1 MFSHDIKPLVNCSPN
16 LKFSITKQ
24 KCQLIEVC
32 HYICFIKL
40 GVHYNNFQKG
50 GYGHDQRV
58 YPACQ
63 IFTQVEVF
71 KDQTEMF
78 SLQLSQ
84 KVNSV
89 NQHLL
94 VWEQMRQFYIRKSQ
108 TIRIIWPILDS
119 ISWFL
124 LLFKESP
131 KWMLTESNIK
141 REEFNI
147 KNS

>member
-1 MFSHDIKPLVNCSPN
+1 MYHK
-16 LKFSITKQ
+16 
-24 KCQLIEVC
+24 
-32 HYICFIKL
+32 
-40 GVHYNNFQKG
+40 
-50 GYGHDQRV
+50 QRV
-58 YPACQ
+58 YPACL

-119 ISWFL
+119 IFWFL
-124 LLFKESP
+124 LLSKESP
-131 KWMLTESNIK
+131 KWILTETNIK
-141 REEFNI
+141 REEFNMKKFGNMATCCFKAI
-147 KNS
+147 KVKQTVRTFCWGWIYYGRQKIFEKIGL